1 MYARISKKRS
11 FYTMRILFYGDSI
24 TDAGRSRDVEVPNRL
39 LGHTYVTYAAG
50 HLLERNPVGYEI
62 YNRGISGNRIV
73 DLYARIKKD
82 CWNLKPDVIS
92 ILIGINDIWHEVSG
106 GNGVELDRFEKV
118 YRMLLEDTKKALPNV
133 KFILCEP
140 FVLSGSATEE
150 NFDRFLEVK
159 EYAKVV
165 KKLAEEFDAELVLL
179 QDKFDELGAKYGNDT
194 LLLDGVHPSLAGGV
208 VLANEWLKAF
218 DKLN

>member
-1 MYARISKKRS
+1 
-11 FYTMRILFYGDSI
+11 MRILFYGDSI
-24 TDAGRSRDVEVPNRL
+24 TDAGRARDVDMASYK

-50 HLLERNPVGYEI
+50 KLLERDPVGYEI

-73 DLYARIKKD
+73 DLYSRIKKD

-92 ILIGINDIWHEVSG
+92 ILIGINDIWHEIGSE
-106 GNGVELDRFEKV
+106 NGVELERFETV
-118 YRMLLEDTKKALPNV
+118 YRMLLSDTKKALPNV

-140 FVLSGSATEE
+140 FVLLGSATEE

-165 KKLAEEFDAELVLL
+165 KKLAEEFRAELVLL

-218 DKLN
+218 DKLK